1 MNDKKDEDVEHVEI
15 KRNEDTEAYI
25 NQALERIIPKL
36 KGCAKFGTISL
47 DAALFREPQ
56 YRINESKTANTDEE
70 MKFHIAE
77 IQSIL
82 KAVAENTSCAH
93 LKASRIQLEDSDG
106 IAVSLLLRESKS
118 IRSLDLQC
126 NRLGPMTLVALSSV
140 MPMNLTLRSL
150 VLDYND
156 LSSGGKGSP
165 EFSCFIRSIE
175 RNNGLESL
183 SLASCSLTDESAVEI
198 IECLKVNLSL
208 TCINL
213 SLNRI
218 SLENRMII
226 RSLCLRNT
234 DLKTACDA
242 DNAIERRNTVEADN
256 DSKKYLH
263 YLAEIRS
270 LCEVTHQELLSDIFL
285 LSSNM

>member
-1 MNDKKDEDVEHVEI
+1 MEI
-15 KRNEDTEAYI
+15 KRNEDSETYI

-36 KGCAKFGTISL
+36 KGSARLGIISL

-56 YRINESKTANTDEE
+56 YGIHESKTPNTEEE
-70 MKFHIAE
+70 MKFDIAE
-77 IQSIL
+77 TRSIF
-82 KAVAENTSCAH
+82 KAVAENTSCAY
-93 LKASRIQLEDSDG
+93 LIASRIQLEDSGG
-106 IAVSLLLRESKS
+106 IAISQLVRESKS
-118 IRSLDLQC
+118 IRCLDLQC
-126 NRLGPMTLVALSSV
+126 NRLGPMTLISLSAV

-150 VLDYND
+150 VLDYNN
-156 LSSGGKGSP
+156 LWSGGKSSL

-175 RNNGLESL
+175 RNNVLESL

-198 IECLKVNLSL
+198 MNCLKVNLSL

-218 SLENRMII
+218 SLENRRSI
-226 RSLCLRNT
+226 RALCLRNT
-234 DLKTACDA
+234 DLKTACNA
-242 DNAIERRNTVEADN
+242 DNAIERRKTVEADN
-256 DSKKYLH
+256 QSKTYLQ
-263 YLAEIRS
+263 YLSQIRS